1 MFSMTYYED
10 PGTPALKSV
19 NLSSLNTSRV
29 KDMYG
34 MFSGC
39 ELLQAVDLSSFRT
52 ARVVDMRNMFF
63 GCSSLKSLD
72 LSTFKTSS
80 VKYLDNMFSGC
91 TGLKK
96 ITVSSQWRAVKPGRD
111 MFKDCKRL
119 VGGNGTKYSPKSMG
133 ASRAV
138 VDKPGQKGYLALK
151 PAANPMKAKGL
162 MATAKASKLKSKSVT
177 IARSKVIKF
186 KAKPKG
192 KVTYAFHRQEFRR
205 GEGEEGHEEGP
216 LQAPREGDGCR
227 QLGLCVKDPGSHREG
242 SGEVTPGR
250 RRAIVSCC

>member
-192 KVTYAFHRQEFRR
+192 KVTYVKVAK
-205 GEGEEGHEEGP
+205 GSAKALSIGKNSGAVKVKKGTKK
-216 LQAPREGDGCR
+216 
-227 QLGLCVKDPGSHREG
+227 GLYKLRVK
-242 SGEVTPGR
+242 VTAAGNWAYASKTQVVTVKVR
-250 RRAIVSCC
+250 VR